1 MSTKKQSAPYPFR
14 LPTELRERLE
24 HCAVVNN
31 RSLNAEMIARLATS
45 LREVEKIDLV
55 VENNVM
61 LKALCAKLEVQAES

>member
-14 LPTELRERLE
+14 LPAELRERLA
-24 HCAVVNN
+24 HCAVMNN

-45 LREVEKIDLV
+45 LLDVEKVDLE

-61 LKALCAKLEVQAES
+61 LKALCVKLGT